1 MGYALTTYQKESE
14 LPVIGFD
21 MGGMFVLFFFHL
33 CNVFISLLKVLFI
46 VFAMPVTSRNKK

>member
-21 MGGMFVLFFFHL
+21 MGGMMVVL
-33 CNVFISLLKVLFI
+33 ITSLLYSVSLLSIFPLVYVLL
-46 VFAMPVTSRNKK
+46 VTGRSET